1 MHMTTYSE
9 EKPLFDDHPT
19 WDTSDKKWFE
29 AIWQNT
35 KSVQSLIDDKTAFG
49 KKDSLESL

>member
-1 MHMTTYSE
+1 MAKFQVENLERWMHMTTYSE

-35 KSVQSLIDDKTAFG
+35 KSV
-49 KKDSLESL
+49 